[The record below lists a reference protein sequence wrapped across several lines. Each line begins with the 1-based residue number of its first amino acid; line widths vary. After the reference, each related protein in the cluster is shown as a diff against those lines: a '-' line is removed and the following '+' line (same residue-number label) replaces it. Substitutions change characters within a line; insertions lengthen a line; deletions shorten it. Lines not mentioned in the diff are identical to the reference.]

1 MRPYVSKVIFM
12 VYVQQYTRLQA
23 SQSDKDSEMETLR
36 STQQELDALQA
47 KVRRKAY
54 FRLVISGRRGGLMA
68 SATARPTRHNA
79 GVNFQWISFSS
90 RRSSNKLW
98 IYHLV

>member
-1 MRPYVSKVIFM
+1 M

-47 KVRRKAY
+47 KV
-54 FRLVISGRRGGLMA
+54 
-68 SATARPTRHNA
+68 
-79 GVNFQWISFSS
+79 
-90 RRSSNKLW
+90 
-98 IYHLV
+98 

>member
-1 MRPYVSKVIFM
+1 MKTNKNQINESQNVLVSKVIFM

-47 KVRRKAY
+47 KV
-54 FRLVISGRRGGLMA
+54 
-68 SATARPTRHNA
+68 
-79 GVNFQWISFSS
+79 
-90 RRSSNKLW
+90 
-98 IYHLV
+98 